1 MGQQQLLLI
10 VLGIIIVGI
19 AIVVGINVFAA
30 SAADSKRD
38 AVTNEL
44 LHLGGMAQQYYKT
57 PIAYGGGQ
65 RKFTNWEIPTTLRST
80 ANGSYRVTV
89 QEQEVL
95 LTGVGN
101 EIVAGG
107 DSVEVRMVVT
117 PNDYTVQIIN

>member
-10 VLGIIIVGI
+10 VLGIIIIGL

-38 AVTNEL
+38 SVTNEL

-65 RKFTNWEIPTTLRST
+65 RKFTNWKIPVTLKST

-95 LTGVGN
+95 LIGVGN

-107 DSVEVRMVVT
+107 DSVEVRMAVT
-117 PNDYTVQIIN
+117 PEDYTVQIIN